1 VSAFHI
7 GLSNFFLHFSQRLN
21 WQQFPSIAFLLSF
34 IMSAPFPTVKNFYS
48 PIPSPP
54 GQTAPIKAPST
65 SSPLPPGDGFTSSER
80 IRSITFG
87 PSNQWSPEREYE
99 EVSIGDLCPGP
110 RWVTFTCRVVNIY
123 DQAIE
128 SKMPQSAKGCLKVLV
143 KDESATI
150 LIKLWYA
157 TTAYDLRLGTLLTC
171 WTTHIHSTSSVAGV
185 NEVVTIP
192 SAPIVTS
199 IFPERDSGCHVQIH
213 NEEGWLSACG
223 RTPLGYFSGDPLPG
237 LMSLDQYMN
246 AGGGE
251 ILEARLIVCVVAI
264 GELTNSKYECSQCS

>member
-1 VSAFHI
+1 
-7 GLSNFFLHFSQRLN
+7 
-21 WQQFPSIAFLLSF
+21 
-34 IMSAPFPTVKNFYS
+34 MSAPFPITKNFHS
-48 PIPSPP
+48 LAPSPSR
-54 GQTAPIKAPST
+54 QTALTKAHLT
-65 SSPLPPGDGFTSSER
+65 SSPFPPDNGFTSSEHV
-80 IRSITFG
+80 RSISFSTL
-87 PSNQWSPEREYE
+87 SQWSPERDYE

-128 SKMPQSAKGCLKVLV
+128 SKMPHSAKGCLKVLV
-143 KDESATI
+143 KDKSAAV

-157 TTAYDLRLGTLLTC
+157 TIAYDLRLGNLLTC
-171 WTTHIHSTSSVAGV
+171 WTTHIHSTSSLAGV
-185 NEVVTIP
+185 NEIVTIP

-213 NEEGWLSACG
+213 NEEGRLSAYC

-246 AGGGE
+246 AGGDE
-251 ILEARLIVCVVAI
+251 IVEARLIVCVVAI
-264 GELTNSKYECSQCS
+264 GDPNTGECTRRYPTRY